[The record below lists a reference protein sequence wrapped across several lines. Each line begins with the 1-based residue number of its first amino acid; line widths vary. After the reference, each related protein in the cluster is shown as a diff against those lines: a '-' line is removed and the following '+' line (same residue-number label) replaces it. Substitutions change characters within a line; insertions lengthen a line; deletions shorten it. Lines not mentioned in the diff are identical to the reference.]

1 MKVKK
6 YGDGNAK
13 NVVMNSLQHG
23 QIGRRVNAQNAFLRT
38 IEACRM
44 KLRTLCE
51 HYALDIS

>member
-13 NVVMNSLQHG
+13 NAVMNYLQHG
-23 QIGRRVNAQNAFLRT
+23 QIGRHVNAQNAFLRT

-51 HYALDIS
+51 HYVLDIL